1 MPNTVNYATQF
12 EKEIKQKYSRELLT
26 ADLTTQNV
34 IFVGANKIKI
44 PYVSVTGYKDH
55 SRSGG
60 FNRGTVKNQFMEKT
74 LTFDRDIEF
83 FVDAMD
89 VEETNQALSAANIT
103 NTFITDQ
110 DVPETDCY
118 RLSKLHTDFTA
129 LGGTVTQDAVTAATI
144 LDKFDTLMEEMDE
157 DEVPEEGRI
166 LYLTPY
172 TYKLLKQAEKITR
185 SLDVTRQASIDR
197 HIRNLDEVKM
207 VRVPSKRMK
216 TVYDFTEGYK
226 TGAAAKQMN
235 MILVHP
241 KSVIAAQKHSYIK
254 LWAEGTHTV
263 GDGYLYQ
270 NRKYGDLFLIDTRV
284 QGVKIN
290 LTPTAAQETEDDT
303 KTE

>member
-1 MPNTVNYATQF
+1 M
-12 EKEIKQKYSRELLT
+12 T

-34 IFVGANKIKI
+34 TFVGANKIKI
-44 PYVSVTGYKDH
+44 PFVSVTGYKDH
-55 SRSGG
+55 SRNGG
-60 FNRGTVKNQFMEKT
+60 FNRGTVQNQFMEKT
-74 LTFDRDIEF
+74 LSFDRDIEF

-89 VEETNQALSAANIT
+89 VDETNQALSAANIT
-103 NTFITDQ
+103 NTFITEQ

-166 LYLTPY
+166 LYLTPHIY
-172 TYKLLKQAEKITR
+172 TMLKQAEKITR

-197 HIRNLDEVKM
+197 HVRNLDEVKM
-207 VRVPSKRMK
+207 VRIPSNRMK
-216 TVYDFTEGYK
+216 TVYDFTEGFK
-226 TGAAAKQMN
+226 PGAAAKQMN

-241 KSVIAAQKHSYIK
+241 KSVIASQKHSYIK
-254 LWAEGTHTV
+254 LWPEGTHTN
-263 GDGYLYQ
+263 GDGWLYQ
-270 NRKYGDLFLIDTRV
+270 NRKYGDLFLIDNRV

-290 LTPTAAQETEDDT
+290 LAPNA
-303 KTE
+303 

>member
-12 EKEIKQKYSRELLT
+12 EKEIMQKYSRELLT

-34 IFVGANKIKI
+34 TFVGANKIKI

-55 SRSGG
+55 SRNGG
-60 FNRGTVKNQFMEKT
+60 FNRGSVQNQFMEKT
-74 LTFDRDIEF
+74 LSFDRDIEF

-89 VEETNQALSAANIT
+89 VDETNQALSAANIT
-103 NTFITDQ
+103 NTFITEQ

-166 LYLTPY
+166 LYLTPNIY
-172 TYKLLKQAEKITR
+172 TMLKQAEKITR

-197 HIRNLDEVKM
+197 HVRNLDEVKM
-207 VRVPSKRMK
+207 VRVPSSRMK

-226 TGAAAKQMN
+226 PGAAAKQMN

-241 KSVIAAQKHSYIK
+241 KSVIASQKHSYIK
-254 LWAEGTHTV
+254 LWPEGTHTN

-270 NRKYGDLFLIDTRV
+270 NRKYGDLFLIDNRV

-290 LTPTAAQETEDDT
+290 LAPNA
-303 KTE
+303 

>member
-12 EKEIKQKYSRELLT
+12 EKEIMQKYSRELLT

-34 IFVGANKIKI
+34 TFVGANKIKI

-55 SRSGG
+55 SRNGG
-60 FNRGTVKNQFMEKT
+60 FNRGSVQNQFMEKT
-74 LTFDRDIEF
+74 LSFDRDIEF

-89 VEETNQALSAANIT
+89 VDETNQALSAANIT
-103 NTFITDQ
+103 NTFITEQ

-166 LYLTPY
+166 LYLTPNIY
-172 TYKLLKQAEKITR
+172 TMLKQAEKITR

-197 HIRNLDEVKM
+197 HVRNLDEVKM
-207 VRVPSKRMK
+207 VRIPSSRMK

-226 TGAAAKQMN
+226 PGAAAKQMN

-241 KSVIAAQKHSYIK
+241 KSVIASQKHSYIK
-254 LWAEGTHTV
+254 LWPEGTHTN

-270 NRKYGDLFLIDTRV
+270 NRKYGDLFLIDNRV

-290 LTPTAAQETEDDT
+290 LAPNA
-303 KTE
+303 

>member
-12 EKEIKQKYSRELLT
+12 EKEIMQKYSRELLT

-34 IFVGANKIKI
+34 TFVGANKIKI

-55 SRSGG
+55 SRNGG
-60 FNRGTVKNQFMEKT
+60 FNRGSVQNQFMEKT
-74 LTFDRDIEF
+74 LSFDRDIEF

-89 VEETNQALSAANIT
+89 VDETNQALSAANIT
-103 NTFITDQ
+103 NTFITEQ

-118 RLSKLHTDFTA
+118 RLSKLHTDFIA

-166 LYLTPY
+166 LYLTPNIY
-172 TYKLLKQAEKITR
+172 TMLKQAEKITR

-197 HIRNLDEVKM
+197 HVRNLDEVKM
-207 VRVPSKRMK
+207 VRIPSSRMK

-226 TGAAAKQMN
+226 PGAAAKQMN

-241 KSVIAAQKHSYIK
+241 KSVIASQKHSYIK
-254 LWAEGTHTV
+254 LWPEGTHTN

-270 NRKYGDLFLIDTRV
+270 NRKYGDLFLIDNRV

-290 LTPTAAQETEDDT
+290 LAPTAAQETDNE
-303 KTE
+303 

>member
-12 EKEIKQKYSRELLT
+12 EKEIMQKYSRELLT

-34 IFVGANKIKI
+34 TFVGANKIKI
-44 PYVSVTGYKDH
+44 PFVSVTGYKDH
-55 SRSGG
+55 SRNGG
-60 FNRGTVKNQFMEKT
+60 FNRGTVQNQFMEKT
-74 LTFDRDIEF
+74 LSFDRDIEF

-89 VEETNQALSAANIT
+89 VDETNQALSAANIT
-103 NTFITDQ
+103 NTFITEQ

-129 LGGTVTQDAVTAATI
+129 LGGTVTQDDVTAATI

-166 LYLTPY
+166 LYLTPHI
-172 TYKLLKQAEKITR
+172 YKMLKQAEKITR

-197 HIRNLDEVKM
+197 HVRNLDEVKM
-207 VRVPSKRMK
+207 VRIPSSRMK
-216 TVYDFTEGYK
+216 TVYDFTEGVK
-226 TGAAAKQMN
+226 PGAAAKQMN

-241 KSVIAAQKHSYIK
+241 KSVIASQKHSYIK
-254 LWAEGTHTV
+254 LWPEGTHTN
-263 GDGYLYQ
+263 GDGWLYQ
-270 NRKYGDLFLIDTRV
+270 NRKYGDLFLIDNRV

-290 LTPTAAQETEDDT
+290 LAPNA
-303 KTE
+303 

>member
-270 NRKYGDLFLIDTRV
+270 NRKYGDLFLIDNRV

-290 LTPTAAQETEDDT
+290 LAPTATQETDNE
-303 KTE
+303 

>member
-12 EKEIKQKYSRELLT
+12 EKEIMQKYSRELLT

-34 IFVGANKIKI
+34 TFVGANKIKI

-55 SRSGG
+55 SRNGG
-60 FNRGTVKNQFMEKT
+60 FNRGTVQNQFMEKT
-74 LTFDRDIEF
+74 LSFDRDIEF

-89 VEETNQALSAANIT
+89 VDETNQALSAANIT
-103 NTFITDQ
+103 NTFITEQ

-166 LYLTPY
+166 LYLTPNIY
-172 TYKLLKQAEKITR
+172 TMLKQAEKITR

-197 HIRNLDEVKM
+197 HVRNLDEVKM
-207 VRVPSKRMK
+207 VRIPSSRMK

-226 TGAAAKQMN
+226 PGAAAKQMN

-254 LWAEGTHTV
+254 LWPEGSHTN

-270 NRKYGDLFLIDTRV
+270 NRKYGDLFLIDNRL

-290 LTPTAAQETEDDT
+290 LAPNA
-303 KTE
+303 

>member
-12 EKEIKQKYSRELLT
+12 EKEIMQKYSRELLT

-34 IFVGANKIKI
+34 TFVGANKIKI

-55 SRSGG
+55 SRNGG
-60 FNRGTVKNQFMEKT
+60 FNRGSVQNQFMEKT
-74 LTFDRDIEF
+74 LSFDRDIEF

-89 VEETNQALSAANIT
+89 VDETNQALSAANIT
-103 NTFITDQ
+103 NTFITEQ

-166 LYLTPY
+166 LYLTPNIY
-172 TYKLLKQAEKITR
+172 TMLKQAEKITR

-197 HIRNLDEVKM
+197 HVRNLDEVKM
-207 VRVPSKRMK
+207 VRVPSSRMK
-216 TVYDFTEGYK
+216 TVYDFTEGFK
-226 TGAAAKQMN
+226 PGAAAKQMN

-241 KSVIAAQKHSYIK
+241 KSVIASQKHSYIK
-254 LWAEGTHTV
+254 LWPEGTHTN

-270 NRKYGDLFLIDTRV
+270 NRKYGDLFRSIRGRFSD
-284 QGVKIN
+284 
-290 LTPTAAQETEDDT
+290 
-303 KTE
+303 

>member
-270 NRKYGDLFLIDTRV
+270 NRKYGDLFLIDNRV

-290 LTPTAAQETEDDT
+290 LAPTAAQDSDDDQ
-303 KTE
+303 KTQ